1 MKQEPARL
9 EEEPARLEERGQQ
22 KYSYIQRK
30 VETTLLSDKR
40 VSYIEVLTTKTE
52 EATGQAKEAFII

>member
-9 EEEPARLEERGQQ
+9 EERVQQ